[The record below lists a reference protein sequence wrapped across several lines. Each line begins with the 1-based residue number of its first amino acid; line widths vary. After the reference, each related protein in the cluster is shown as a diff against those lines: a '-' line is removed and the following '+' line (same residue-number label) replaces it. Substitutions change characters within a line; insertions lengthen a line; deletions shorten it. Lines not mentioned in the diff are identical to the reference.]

1 VLVPIKS
8 RLPPEGAFD
17 PEIVRIMTAAFE
29 DAWRTLN
36 SNGAVGPH
44 TDAAR
49 DLLAKHII
57 GMAQA
62 GERDLTKLRD
72 GAIAFMQEGGSMFE
86 RDPPGP

>member
-1 VLVPIKS
+1 LLVPIKS
-8 RLPPEGAFD
+8 RLSPERAFD
-17 PEIVRIMTAAFE
+17 PEIIRIMTAAFE

-36 SNGAVGPH
+36 SKGGVGPH

-57 GMAQA
+57 GMAQG

-72 GAIAFMQEGGSMFE
+72 GAIAFMQEARSKPE
-86 RDPPGP
+86 

>member
-1 VLVPIKS
+1 VLVPIIS
-8 RLPPEGAFD
+8 RLPAETGFD
-17 PEIVRIMTAAFE
+17 PESIRIMTAAFE

-36 SNGAVGPH
+36 SNGVVGPH

-62 GERDLTKLRD
+62 GEHDLAKLRD

-86 RDPPGP
+86 RDPPVP